1 MAVFGT
7 LNLAVMIAVVACC
20 IGGAFGGLR
29 LAQPRALKARSRA
42 EERALA
48 GALILSHAG
57 SAMALGYAPSV
68 GGLMAAVLALG
79 WLGAGLGRAAS
90 LVLDRAKDPMLRQ
103 GLVLELLMA
112 VCLALPWM
120 NIGGLSLAP
129 SIQI

>member
-29 LAQPRALKARSRA
+29 MARPRAAKAQGRA
-42 EERALA
+42 EERAFA

-57 SAMALGYAPSV
+57 AAMALGYAPSI
-68 GGLMAAVLALG
+68 GGLMAVALALG

-90 LVLDRAKDPMLRQ
+90 LLLDRARDPMLRQ

-112 VCLALPWM
+112 VCLALPWL

-129 SIQI
+129 SVHI